1 MFYFIPMSSSKNP
14 LLKIARYFVPIII
27 GSSILFV
34 ASCSS
39 SSTGTE
45 DPGDPDPP
53 PPEEPN
59 RLVSFSEDI
68 QPIFNGNCTSSG
80 CHDSGTQE
88 SGVDLTSYDAAL
100 SSTGTQYGT
109 EIIDPGN
116 PGNSPIVDKIE
127 ADPDFGVRMPKDR
140 SALAQSEID
149 SIRAWIEDGAPNN

>member
-1 MFYFIPMSSSKNP
+1 MYHSSSTSHHRNF
-14 LLKIARYFVPIII
+14 LFANTRYFVPILI
-27 GSSILFV
+27 GSLLLFL

-45 DPGDPDPP
+45 DPADPDP

-116 PGNSPIVDKIE
+116 PDNSPIVDKIE
-127 ADPDFGVRMPKDR
+127 ADPEFGSRMPENR